1 MLSVYSGWMWALL
14 VCVLTFFKA
23 PLPSL
28 TAPASITFD
37 DANKETFPTASHCAA
52 SWNICFEDLKTKKE
66 KKNTFSSPQPLTPPS
81 PDLQWALPWAAPT
94 HMHIR
99 SIILVC
105 VWARMI
111 HHRGDVRGRWWW
123 WGSSGH
129 PSSAANMRIFVN
141 ASHHPLLFL
150 SKILLHSAA
159 SKHIYPPGI
168 CPVWGQEK
176 LYNARSLSE
185 TRTWNVLSEDLNN
198 GFNWCACVDSSHKKG
213 FNTLSMQKPLLI
225 AKL

>member
-1 MLSVYSGWMWALL
+1 MLWR
-14 VCVLTFFKA
+14 FK
-23 PLPSL
+23 
-28 TAPASITFD
+28 
-37 DANKETFPTASHCAA
+37 NK
-52 SWNICFEDLKTKKE
+52 KGK

-99 SIILVC
+99 SIIRVC

-111 HHRGDVRGRWWW
+111 HRRGDVRGRWWR

-141 ASHHPLLFL
+141 ASHHPLLFV

-185 TRTWNVLSEDLNN
+185 TRQEMYYQKTSTMGSPDVPVLNHHIRRVL
-198 GFNWCACVDSSHKKG
+198 
-213 FNTLSMQKPLLI
+213 TLWECKNPF
-225 AKL
+225 